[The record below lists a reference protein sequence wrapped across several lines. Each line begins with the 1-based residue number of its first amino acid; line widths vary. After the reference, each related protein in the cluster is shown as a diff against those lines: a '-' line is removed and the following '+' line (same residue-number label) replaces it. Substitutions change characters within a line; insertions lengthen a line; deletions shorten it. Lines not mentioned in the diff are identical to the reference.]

1 MCKLS
6 SLFFIYLIIF
16 VWVLVPALA
25 KSPNERKEWASH
37 ITHTH
42 TYINIYILRRR
53 CQATEVQ
60 KLTLFLTT
68 IFLSLSYRLSLKKKK
83 KKKSQIPTKKKN
95 KYKKHTH
102 GRQIL
107 MYIKSQKT
115 HPQTQS
121 IRHRFIFIAYLP
133 CFSHES
139 KRHLLLYDLSLSLLS
154 FFRFCIFMSNVCLI
168 IYCFKNWMIVVVGGF
183 PFSLVRFHC
192 S

>member
-25 KSPNERKEWASH
+25 KSPIERKEWASH
-37 ITHTH
+37 TH
-42 TYINIYILRRR
+42 TYIYIYILRRR

-83 KKKSQIPTKKKN
+83 KIPNPNKKEKQRQKT
-95 KYKKHTH
+95 HT
-102 GRQIL
+102 RQTDTDVH
-107 MYIKSQKT
+107 KEPKT

>member
-42 TYINIYILRRR
+42 IYKYIYS
-53 CQATEVQ
+53 QATLSSNGGPKADVISYYY
-60 KLTLFLTT
+60 FS
-68 IFLSLSYRLSLKKKK
+68 LSLLPPLFKKKK
-83 KKKSQIPTKKKN
+83 KKKIPNPNKKEKQRQ
-95 KYKKHTH
+95 KTHT
-102 GRQIL
+102 RQTDTDVH
-107 MYIKSQKT
+107 KEPKT

>member
-1 MCKLS
+1 MG
-6 SLFFIYLIIF
+6 ITH
-16 VWVLVPALA
+16 
-25 KSPNERKEWASH
+25 N
-37 ITHTH
+37 THTH
-42 TYINIYILRRR
+42 THINIYILRRR

-83 KKKSQIPTKKKN
+83 IPIPNKKEKQRQKT
-95 KYKKHTH
+95 HT
-102 GRQIL
+102 RQTDTDVH
-107 MYIKSQKT
+107 KEPKT